1 MSLHRSRTG
10 PFIAETASSIALPS
24 AGPAISRRG
33 LFTACACCAAGLF
46 AAPRGA
52 LAIAPGASRSSHSQ
66 PSTWNGG
73 SSYLDVGATGLAALA
88 ATVGAVSPLHARL
101 DASAQAIEQR
111 KIGWRRDIHKNPE
124 LVNQ

>member
-24 AGPAISRRG
+24 AGPAVSRRG

-73 SSYLDVGATGLAALA
+73 SSYLDGWCHRSSRTGCD
-88 ATVGAVSPLHARL
+88 GRCREPIARTT
-101 DASAQAIEQR
+101 
-111 KIGWRRDIHKNPE
+111 
-124 LVNQ
+124 